1 MSIARP
7 KIRFKYGRSGF
18 TLIELLVVIAVIAVL
33 MAILMPALQ
42 AGRRLAKRI
51 QCGGQLKQ
59 LAIAWILYCEDNE
72 GNFYKQTNGNLSYG
86 GWIGEYEFS
95 AERPLNR
102 YLNLGPGLENPED
115 AKVFQCPA
123 DRGGAPGRQV
133 YQKVFTL
140 MGTSYNTNI
149 FLIGQAGNGTF
160 SQNTEAL
167 DRLISQRNRS
177 GNLKITNVDN
187 PARVVLMGDYGWVN
201 QWDRKVEPSP
211 EHKELV
217 EWHGKPDH
225 FSVAFLDGHSSF
237 VEITK
242 GYYVKDEYT
251 VLPFKDLYGLARELQ
266 DPAKETLPPGN

>member
-1 MSIARP
+1 MSASLV
-7 KIRFKYGRSGF
+7 KTRFRYNRAGF
-18 TLIELLVVIAVIAVL
+18 TLVELLVVIAIIAVL
-33 MAILMPALQ
+33 MTILMPALQ

-51 QCGGQLKQ
+51 QCGGQLRQ
-59 LAIAWILYCEDNE
+59 LAIAWTMYCEENE
-72 GNFYKQTNGNLSYG
+72 GRFYKQTNANLSYG

-95 AERPLNR
+95 DDRPLNR
-102 YLNLGPGLENPED
+102 FLNLKPGLGNPEE

-149 FLIGQAGNGTF
+149 FLVGQAGNGTF

-187 PARVVLMGDYGWVN
+187 PARVLLMGDYGWVN
-201 QWDRKVEPSP
+201 QWDRKVEPAP

-225 FSVAFLDGHSSF
+225 FSVAFVDGHSGF
-237 VEITK
+237 IEVAKGFYVE
-242 GYYVKDEYT
+242 DDYT

-266 DPAKETLPPGN
+266 DPDPQTPPGN